1 MAKKPATDSGEA
13 SVLENDPRW
22 QLAQRVVR
30 NSALSRAGQL
40 RAILLHIVRQ
50 TILHPDEPVHE
61 FDIAHRVLGRR
72 SDFNPLDDSIVR
84 VQMAHLRKKLEHYFA
99 TDGIHEESMITIAL
113 GSYEPIFSQRSRVVP
128 PAAEQKETTGK
139 SLVELPAE
147 DHARLSATTPAPK
160 RRDRIAGRFL
170 LAAIWTATV
179 LAAMWAGF
187 HWRPAQVSSTRSA
200 DISNPILRLV
210 FAPNAD
216 VNVVLADTTLVSLQ
230 NMIHSDI
237 SIGEYLDPHYPDN
250 VLAGIVDPT
259 LRSTLRTL
267 TTSRYT
273 SLNDADVVGQCF
285 EWGTD
290 LGSRTYVRYARYMHV
305 RDFEHGNFVIVGS
318 RRGNPW
324 ESLFEPSLNFYF
336 EEDPV
341 THTFH
346 FRNRHPNPGEPQT
359 YNLEAGPSGGAVGYV
374 DIAVLPNLGGTG
386 TVLMLNG
393 FSIETNEAAASLIFA
408 KSLPPALNQALA
420 HLSNN
425 SKVEILL
432 RVRNLDRSMSGWDI
446 ASLRISNP

>member
-1 MAKKPATDSGEA
+1 MAKMPATDSGEA

-30 NSALSRAGQL
+30 NSALSRARQL
-40 RAILLHIVRQ
+40 RGILLYIVRQ

-84 VQMAHLRKKLEHYFA
+84 VQMAHLRKRLEHYFA
-99 TDGIHEESMITIAL
+99 TDGIHEEGVITIAL
-113 GSYEPIFSQRSRVVP
+113 GSYEPIFSQRAQVVAP
-128 PAAEQKETTGK
+128 TTEQKDAPDKGLTAAGLESPARPAATA
-139 SLVELPAE
+139 PA
-147 DHARLSATTPAPK
+147 RQ
-160 RRDRIAGRFL
+160 RRNRITGRFL

-179 LAAMWAGF
+179 LAAMWTGF
-187 HWRPAQVSSTRSA
+187 HWRPAQVNSTRST

-216 VNVVLADTTLVSLQ
+216 VNVVLADTTLVSVQ
-230 NMIHSDI
+230 NMVHSDI
-237 SIGEYLDPHYPDN
+237 SIAEYLDPRYPDN
-250 VLAGIVDPT
+250 VLAGTSDPA
-259 LRSTLRTL
+259 LRSTLRAFTG
-267 TTSRYT
+267 SRYT
-273 SLNDADVVGQCF
+273 SLDDADVVGQCF
-285 EWGTD
+285 EKGTD
-290 LGSRTYVRYARYMHV
+290 LGSRAYVRYARYMHV

-324 ESLFEPSLNFYF
+324 VSLFEPSLNFYF

-341 THTFH
+341 THIFH

-359 YNLEAGPSGGAVGYV
+359 YNLQTEPSGDTVGYV
-374 DIAVLPNLGGTG
+374 DIAILPNLSGTG
-386 TVLMLNG
+386 VVLMLNG
-393 FSIETNEAAASLIFA
+393 FSMETNEAAADLVFA
-408 KSLPPALNQALA
+408 KSLLPALNQALA
-420 HLSNN
+420 HLSTN

-432 RVRNLDRSMSGWDI
+432 RVRNLDKSVSGWDI